1 MFCGACGMSQPA
13 DARFCSSCGT
23 PVPTTADNKISSP
36 APEVL
41 QKDPAIPTQTSSSEA
56 PVTLPRWVGTDWMQ
70 AGAAAFAI
78 LLLVIAVSFILL
90 LVGKLLA
97 GQFPEEISD
106 GDIPVLQSAF
116 VIAAAALGSDVG
128 AQYETFD
135 FLGGFNF
142 SMIAIPLVLVPA
154 AAARFASDRLAVPA
168 AQDAVRLRAFV
179 AKVALLCALGSI
191 GICAVASI
199 SFNVASTSSD
209 TSRYLTSPTRSF
221 FVTLL
226 LVGCAALS
234 TRHRPRSASGRL
246 HRLLL
251 VPLGLAIKAYCIS
264 AALVFVAGLIWTI
277 IDLDLKGDEFLL
289 VIYAVVIAGG
299 SIALAVVT
307 FGMGVPVETGAR
319 TYDEIFL
326 DESVHLLSS
335 GVTGWAR
342 LLLLVVPLAL
352 AYVMWRYLEHANP
365 RDSREIARVAARTA
379 ACFAAL
385 AVIGAVVSGFTF
397 EGYDGQLPWSEESAL
412 LKISFNIGLAIV
424 LGVLWGFVGAFL
436 AAIPWSAKRGMPLII
451 TTPNSQ
457 GITVDPAVPTEP
469 AFPVASAPP
478 PVSPLTANA
487 DERFGLNIP
496 PPDPSTRSE

>member
-1 MFCGACGMSQPA
+1 MFCGACGMSQPV

-41 QKDPAIPTQTSSSEA
+41 QKDPAIPTQTPSSEA

-70 AGAAAFAI
+70 AGAAASAI

-97 GQFPEEISD
+97 GQFDEISD

-128 AQYETFD
+128 AQYETFN
-135 FLGGFNF
+135 FLGGLNF

-234 TRHRPRSASGRL
+234 TRHRPRSAAGRL
-246 HRLLL
+246 HRLLS

-264 AALVFVAGLIWTI
+264 AAFVFAAGLIWTI
-277 IDLDLKGDEFLL
+277 IDSDLGGDEFLL
-289 VIYAVVIAGG
+289 VIYSVVLAGG

-342 LLLLVVPLAL
+342 LLLLVVPLAM

-365 RDSREIARVAARTA
+365 RDSREVARVAALTA

-397 EGYDGQLPWSEESAL
+397 EAYGELPWSSSTESTL
-412 LKISFNIGLAIV
+412 VKISFNIGLAIV

-436 AAIPWSAKRGMPLII
+436 AAIPWSSKKGMPLII

-457 GITVDPAVPTEP
+457 DITVDTAVPTEP
-469 AFPVASAPP
+469 AFPAASAPP
-478 PVSPLTANA
+478 PVSPLTATA
-487 DERFGLNIP
+487 DEQPGLNIP